1 MSIFSKAHH
10 DLTNLFANDNSIH
23 SANFQET
30 SSSSYDGSSPEVSP
44 SPSPTDFSR
53 LPGVVGTVTDFFEHP
68 THTVTRTV
76 IRPSPSHFLFSLPF
90 KRSSSSL
97 VPKSGSKP
105 FFRAQES
112 TPVLDARS
120 SFEEELDASLQRWED
135 EREGH
140 CPLDIFVVVDREA
153 SHEESW
159 RSLVQEV
166 HYNHRPPTRKVSSEC
181 GRW

>member
-1 MSIFSKAHH
+1 MTSIFSKTQHE
-10 DLTNLFANDNSIH
+10 LTHLFTHRDSIR
-23 SANFQET
+23 SMGSQGT
-30 SSSSYDGSSPEVSP
+30 SSSSYDESSPEVSP
-44 SPSPTDFSR
+44 SPSPTNFPR
-53 LPGVVGTVTDFFEHP
+53 LPGVVTVTDVFEHP

-105 FFRAQES
+105 FFRKQDS
-112 TPVLDARS
+112 TSSSDSRS
-120 SFEEELDASLQRWED
+120 TFEDELDASVQRWED
-135 EREGH
+135 EKEGH
-140 CPLDIFVVVDREA
+140 NPLDIYVVVDREA

-159 RSLVQEV
+159 RSLVQQV